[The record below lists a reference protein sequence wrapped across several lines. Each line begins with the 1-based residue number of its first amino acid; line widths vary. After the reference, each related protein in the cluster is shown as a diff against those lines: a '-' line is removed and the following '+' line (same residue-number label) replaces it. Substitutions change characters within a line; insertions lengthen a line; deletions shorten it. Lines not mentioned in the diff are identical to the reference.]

1 MPDIREQLEAK
12 GLGRIAGVIETA
24 VKPSLWLA
32 TREESEN
39 GVSRLGGRP
48 NLPEEFD
55 WPLWQE
61 QPLAFLAQLNLAA
74 LPAVDGLN
82 LPREGALFFFQAA
95 GRDEGWDGVRVL
107 YSDRAVDQSPLRE
120 FPDELEAELRFRG
133 FELAVREMVPSIPD
147 FTDQLIEEQ
156 QLTEEELEAYQDV
169 AFEWRQRWSEE
180 HRAGGYPDAIQCED
194 PKLEAHLKSLDLYG
208 WDLPPDQQK
217 KAEEQSPGAKDWELL
232 LQVASDRKAGM
243 MWVDAGLIYFLIH
256 KDDLKERCFDY
267 VWTVMQTS

>member
-95 GRDEGWDGVRVL
+95 GRDEGGMACGFFTAIGPWTNRRCGSFRMNWRPSCDFADSNWPSGRWC
-107 YSDRAVDQSPLRE
+107 
-120 FPDELEAELRFRG
+120 LRFR
-133 FELAVREMVPSIPD
+133 I
-147 FTDQLIEEQ
+147 
-156 QLTEEELEAYQDV
+156 
-169 AFEWRQRWSEE
+169 
-180 HRAGGYPDAIQCED
+180 
-194 PKLEAHLKSLDLYG
+194 
-208 WDLPPDQQK
+208 
-217 KAEEQSPGAKDWELL
+217 SPI
-232 LQVASDRKAGM
+232 S
-243 MWVDAGLIYFLIH
+243 
-256 KDDLKERCFDY
+256 
-267 VWTVMQTS
+267 

>member
-156 QLTEEELEAYQDV
+156 QLTEEELDAYQDV

-180 HRAGGYPDAIQCED
+180 HRAGGYPDAIQCQD
-194 PKLEAHLKSLDLYG
+194 PKAGSASQVPRLVRLGPSSG
-208 WDLPPDQQK
+208 P
-217 KAEEQSPGAKDWELL
+217 AEESRGAKPGGEGLGIAAAGGLGQEGRHDVGGCRADLL
-232 LQVASDRKAGM
+232 PDSQRRFEGAL
-243 MWVDAGLIYFLIH
+243 L
-256 KDDLKERCFDY
+256 
-267 VWTVMQTS
+267 